1 MCIQPLGQENPLED
15 EMTTHFSILAWEIQY
30 RGAWRATVHGW
41 QSVGHD
47 LATELTQIHTHAHTH
62 IA

>member
-15 EMTTHFSILAWEIQY
+15 EMATHFSILAWEIQY
-30 RGAWRATVHGW
+30 RGTWRATVHGW

-47 LATELTQIHTHAHTH
+47 LATELTHTHTHAHTH